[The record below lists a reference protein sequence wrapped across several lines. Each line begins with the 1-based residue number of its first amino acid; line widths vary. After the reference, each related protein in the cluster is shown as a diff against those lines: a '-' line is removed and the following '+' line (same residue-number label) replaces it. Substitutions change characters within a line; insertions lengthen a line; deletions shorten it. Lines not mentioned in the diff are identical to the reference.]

1 MKKFLLIGLTISLL
15 SITGCGNNT
24 KVLTCSQNGETTKIT
39 VKGGKIIKNA
49 TGDEEETIT
58 DEEWETLKKF
68 YEFTG
73 KETTQ
78 EVIDK
83 LKNLNESIGYTC
95 TVK

>member
-1 MKKFLLIGLTISLL
+1 MKKILLICLTISLL
-15 SITGCGNNT
+15 SVTGCGNNT

-39 VKGGKIIKNA
+39 IKDGKIIKNA
-49 TGDEEETIT
+49 TGDEEENIT
-58 DEEWETLKKF
+58 DEEWETLKNF

-73 KETTQ
+73 KE
-78 EVIDK
+78 VVDK